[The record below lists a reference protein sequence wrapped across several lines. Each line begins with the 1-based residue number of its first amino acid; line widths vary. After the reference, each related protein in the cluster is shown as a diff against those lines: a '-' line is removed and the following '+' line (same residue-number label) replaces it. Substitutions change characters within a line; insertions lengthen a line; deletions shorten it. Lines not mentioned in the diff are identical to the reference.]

1 MSGGE
6 TPNKH
11 TVEDLD
17 RMSRDDLVTLGTNL
31 DGVDVAFRK
40 DRWPVEGTRA
50 EKRAERN
57 VAFWFALAGI
67 AGVAFIAIYLFWPW
81 EYQASAT
88 RTTAGTASTPRCSA

>member
-11 TVEDLD
+11 TVENLD
-17 RMSRDDLVTLGTNL
+17 QMSRDDLVTLGTNL

-50 EKRAERN
+50 EKRAPVFQGR
-57 VAFWFALAGI
+57 
-67 AGVAFIAIYLFWPW
+67 
-81 EYQASAT
+81 
-88 RTTAGTASTPRCSA
+88 